1 MEPTPITPRLH
12 LLDHSIGQA
21 YLWQDQGELTLI
33 DAGWAG
39 TADRTATA
47 IRAAGLDPD
56 RLRRIVLT
64 HCHRDHVGAAGNSRT
79 ATAPRSWRTGWTRR

>member
-47 IRAAGLDPD
+47 IR
-56 RLRRIVLT
+56 RRVST
-64 HCHRDHVGAAGNSRT
+64 
-79 ATAPRSWRTGWTRR
+79 RTGCAGSC